1 MSELKINNSNIEPT
15 MELKQQV
22 NEKLEIL
29 TMEIPDYSE
38 LTKEG
43 KRIVNNYISIID
55 LNNEKTIDD
64 IAKYEL
70 KRIYAKLEILK
81 ATMETCYTR
90 IENIITEVKEIIAEN
105 NESEREGFFNLL
117 KKSPLVVLKNLK
129 NNSNEI
135 QDNGRIYNLTNI
147 DIILE
152 KLESIR
158 IELRINAG
166 KLESIAQNSEK
177 QFVDTQYQIIA
188 LQEVL
193 KKLQKDKI
201 KQTQIL
207 EKTFFQGCQ
216 DSTLVKI
223 ERKLLQ
229 KINYC
234 IGINRNAKINFITSR
249 LLAQR
254 NEQIASDYEKYFKIL
269 LPELKTI
276 TSISK
281 MIDAYNEFLHMMNEK
296 LKTESEYFKE
306 AIRKVQ
312 DISTGSAIDVET
324 AKILTS
330 NVLEGVTSL
339 KAVQDAGR
347 PTNEAFTEIIDDF
360 RSKLTREL
368 DGNIGQDNNK
378 YNTKNI
384 EER

>member
-1 MSELKINNSNIEPT
+1 MSELKTNNSNIEPA

-22 NEKLEIL
+22 NEKIEIL
-29 TMEIPDYSE
+29 TMKIPEYSE

-64 IAKYEL
+64 MAKYEL
-70 KRIYAKLEILK
+70 RRIYAKLEILK

-117 KKSPLVVLKNLK
+117 KKSPLVVLKNFK

-135 QDNGRIYNLTNI
+135 QDNGRTYNLTNI

-216 DSTLVKI
+216 DSRLVRI

-249 LLAQR
+249 LLTQR

-281 MIDAYNEFLHMMNEK
+281 MIDAYNEFLHIMNEK
-296 LKTESEYFKE
+296 LKTESEYSKE

-324 AKILTS
+324 AKVLTS

-347 PTNEAFTEIIDDF
+347 PTNKAFTEILDDF
-360 RSKLTREL
+360 RSRLTREL

>member
-1 MSELKINNSNIEPT
+1 MSELKTNNSNIEST

-43 KRIVNNYISIID
+43 KRIVNKYISIID

-105 NESEREGFFNLL
+105 NESERKVFFNLL

-135 QDNGRIYNLTNI
+135 QDNGRTYNLTNI
-147 DIILE
+147 DIISG

-158 IELRINAG
+158 IELRINSG
-166 KLESIAQNSEK
+166 KLENIAQNSEK

-216 DSTLVKI
+216 DSTLVRM

-254 NEQIASDYEKYFKIL
+254 NEQIASDYEKYLKIL

-296 LKTESEYFKE
+296 LKTESEYSKE

-312 DISTGSAIDVET
+312 DISTGSAIDAET
-324 AKILTS
+324 AKVLTS

-347 PTNEAFTEIIDDF
+347 PTNEAFTEILDDF

-368 DGNIGQDNNK
+368 DGNIGQDINK
-378 YNTKNI
+378 GNTNNI

>member
-1 MSELKINNSNIEPT
+1 MSELKTNNSNIEPT

-29 TMEIPDYSE
+29 TMKIPDYSE

-347 PTNEAFTEIIDDF
+347 PTNEAFTEILDDF